1 MEKKRSPW
9 IAISLAVVIGI
20 MVIVLLNGVIRPTTV
35 VVAKV
40 AIAPGTPLTA
50 DLLELRTVPSQAKPA
65 DALTHIEDIQNKV
78 LAVGRAPGDYIT
90 KSVLGDTSQ
99 AGIPVSLQ
107 PDHLAIAVKVDLGSG
122 IAGLLREGQ
131 KVPLIG
137 MLSPDVLHSIAAPAT
152 LMNSQFQIEPT
163 ALPSGLPA
171 PTPSPT
177 PTPTPPEAPLARIAI
192 SGLKVLMVPQ
202 SFRYEELPSN
212 LSQDP
217 LFTSISCPS
226 PKTSSQKVNRLDS
239 FFTALSDFLFMP
251 ATCLS
256 KFFLIKF
263 TALFPSRVSAELASD
278 SRILIIASNARWP
291 DFSASIEM
299 VLHVLP

>member
-9 IAISLAVVIGI
+9 IAISLAVVTGI

-50 DLLELRTVPSQAKPA
+50 DLVEMRTIPSQAKPA
-65 DALTHIEDIQNKV
+65 DAITRIEDLQNKV
-78 LAVGRAPGDYIT
+78 LVVGRAPGDYIT
-90 KSVLGDTSQ
+90 MSVLGDTSQ
-99 AGIPVSLQ
+99 AGIPASLQ

-131 KVPLIG
+131 KVTLIG

-152 LMNSQFQIEPT
+152 LVNSTFQIAPT
-163 ALPSGLPA
+163 ASLSSLPA

-202 SFRYEELPSN
+202 SFRYQELPS
-212 LSQDP
+212 SSPQDQ
-217 LFTSISCPS
+217 LFASARTVSAAQDGSVIVLDVPS
-226 PKTSSQKVNRLDS
+226 TPIEVVPGFKVNPSTLVV
-239 FFTALSDFLFMP
+239 ALSKYGSLYL
-251 ATCLS
+251 TLE
-256 KFFLIKF
+256 
-263 TALFPSRVSAELASD
+263 SAEGFQEQDILTLNLAD
-278 SRILIIASNARWP
+278 LYDAMNQDRGGR
-291 DFSASIEM
+291 
-299 VLHVLP
+299 